1 MGHGVGKPLAL
12 VPVAVGRGVELEV
25 GNRREQEGLSLGVR
39 SRYAIGA
46 FRYGKSR
53 LVRRVNLSLPE
64 DFVSLIEAHKPRS
77 LTLTAFCAVLI
88 EQGLTQGANLPAYCV
103 GAGTPDGQK
112 AVTAV
117 QTSSPKQA
125 GNPQPPT
132 QAVEAVPPK
141 GKKFEPRASLG
152 EFSKFEEDLLAF
164 WKVKR
169 GAKNERAWKLLL
181 TELGKIRDKYGEQA
195 LVEQLQ
201 AGAQSGMWQSLTLV
215 NYEKFLPKAAAKEPE
230 HRHPAS
236 QVYTAKDFDL
246 GPSSNPVIEGL
257 F

>member
-1 MGHGVGKPLAL
+1 VGKPIAF
-12 VPVAVGRGVELEV
+12 VPVSVGRGIELEV
-25 GNRREQEGLSLGVR
+25 GNRREQEGLRIG
-39 SRYAIGA
+39 SRED
-46 FRYGKSR
+46 
-53 LVRRVNLSLPE
+53 NLSALKEATSNFMAELRIVIPDRLE
-64 DFVSLIEAHKPRS
+64 AKLQSAMPDYLDRKGFVCLLLDQA
-77 LTLTAFCAVLI
+77 LTEV
-88 EQGLTQGANLPAYCV
+88 GNLPAYRV

-125 GNPQPPT
+125 DTPQPPT
-132 QAVEAVPPK
+132 EAVEAVPPK